1 MTLILSIAARCTQR
15 NFAFGVPQVV
25 TNLFAQE
32 GNKFQLA
39 ACKTTAE
46 SDQLRS
52 TYSQGFAMDENDA
65 KHRFE
70 SASTR
75 DEANHEHENIELHWS
90 GEW

>member
-1 MTLILSIAARCTQR
+1 MQPGALSAILLLEYRSAKKH
-15 NFAFGVPQVV
+15 V